1 MDSSKCTIML
11 LLDLSAAFDT
21 VDHSVLLDILWFELG
36 FRGEVYRWFV
46 AFLKDRRQAV
56 GVDGKKSSFKANLY
70 GVPQGSVLG
79 PFLFNIYV
87 RSLIKAMEQMGFTIH
102 GYADD
107 HQVLYSF

>member
-1 MDSSKCTIML
+1 ML

-56 GVDGKKSSFKANLY
+56 GVDGKKIQFQSKFVWCAAGISFRTF
-70 GVPQGSVLG
+70 SV
-79 PFLFNIYV
+79 
-87 RSLIKAMEQMGFTIH
+87 
-102 GYADD
+102 
-107 HQVLYSF
+107 